1 MPLQQALQQIP
12 TLGSSCIQN
21 ILNALNANGHTA
33 AAIAALNQGQQ
44 SLINFLLNNGY
55 IIKVRV
61 PKLKLTP
68 SGTSTHTVWEYR
80 CK

>member
-12 TLGSSCIQN
+12 TLGSSCIQD

-55 IIKVRV
+55 IIKVPV
-61 PKLKLTP
+61 PKPKLTP
-68 SGTSTHTVWEYR
+68 FGTSTHTVWEYR